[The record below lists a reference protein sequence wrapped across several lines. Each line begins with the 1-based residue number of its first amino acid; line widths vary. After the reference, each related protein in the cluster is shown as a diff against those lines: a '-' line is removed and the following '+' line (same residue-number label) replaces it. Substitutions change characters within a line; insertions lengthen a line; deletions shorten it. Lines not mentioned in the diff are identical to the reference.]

1 MFKVV
6 EQCTVAVHL
15 KPRARKNSISVD
27 DDGCITASV
36 TSPAIENRANMHLI
50 KLLAKQLRCPQ
61 SNLQI
66 IKGEHCR
73 QKVVACEGFTSSDIH
88 DTLNRITASR

>member
-1 MFKVV
+1 MCKLV
-6 EQCTVAVHL
+6 EPCTITVRL
-15 KPRARKNSISVD
+15 KPRARKESITVD
-27 DDGCITASV
+27 DDGSITASV

-73 QKVVACEGFTSSDIH
+73 QKVIACEGFTSSGIH
-88 DTLNRITASR
+88 DALNRVATSR